1 MSFLSWLRN
10 LRPADYRRPT
20 RRPARA
26 LRARPQLEALE
37 ERYLLSFS
45 VAVSYP
51 VGTAPQAVVTADLN
65 HDGAPDLVT
74 ANRGTYDASSGTYLG
89 GGSVSVLLGL
99 RDKTGQP
106 TGTFGAAQNYAIGS
120 CVSVAVGDING
131 DGKPDI
137 VTGNGGVLLG
147 KGDGTFRVGASYSG
161 GLGSY
166 VSLADFNND
175 GKQDLITAAFL
186 PGLPGSRVGYNKISV
201 QLGNGDGTFQAGT
214 TYTTPSYLVAVA
226 IGDFNGDGKLDLI
239 TGTNTSVYAY
249 QPTETSELRFLQGNG
264 TVTLSLLP
272 GNGNGTFGAA
282 QPMESLSLASS
293 DLEGLTVGDFT
304 GDGKLDLAV
313 AYGDYYANSTV
324 IEHVTAY
331 ILPGNGDGTFYAG
344 ALNNPYGYFSS
355 IDGGSAVGLAAADLN
370 HDGVLDLITV
380 GTMYT
385 AGATVVDTLQSNVR
399 GDQAVVASYFGSVS
413 SPTAFVVGDFNG
425 DGYAD
430 VAVVGQTSAGSY
442 DVDVHLWSVIS
453 VKKKK

>member
-10 LRPADYRRPT
+10 LRCGNYQPAT
-20 RRPARA
+20 GRPAHA

-45 VAVSYP
+45 TAVSYP

-65 HDGAPDLVT
+65 HDGAPDLIT
-74 ANRGTYDASSGTYLG
+74 ANRGTYDPISGTYLG

-99 RDKTGQP
+99 RDNKGLP

-166 VSLADFNND
+166 VSLADFNSD
-175 GKQDLITAAFL
+175 GKRDLITAAFL

-239 TGTNTSVYAY
+239 TGTNTNVYPYA
-249 QPTETSELRFLQGNG
+249 PTATSEVREVQGYG

-282 QPMESLSLASS
+282 QTIQSFSLTSS

-313 AYGDYYANSTV
+313 ASTYYSGNSAQIV
-324 IEHVTAY
+324 QVAAY
-331 ILPGNGDGTFYAG
+331 ILPGNGDGTFFSG
-344 ALNNPYGYFSS
+344 ALANPYGYFSS
-355 IDGGSAVGLAAADLN
+355 IDPGTAVGLAAADIN
-370 HDGVLDLITV
+370 HDGALDLITV
-380 GTMYT
+380 GTVYQ
-385 AGATVVDTLQSNVR
+385 AGATVVDTLQSNLR
-399 GDQAVVASYFGSVS
+399 GDQASVIAPYFGSVS
-413 SPTAFVVGDFNG
+413 SPTAFVVADFNG

-430 VAVVGQTSAGSY
+430 VAVVGLTSAGGY
-442 DVDVHLWSVIS
+442 DVDVHLWSP
-453 VKKKK
+453 KHK